1 MVPTG
6 VKLIFANIKAIL
18 VKMKGKENPSD
29 LGVTEYVQYASTN
42 VTWR

>member
-6 VKLIFANIKAIL
+6 VKLIFAKIKAIL
-18 VKMKGKENPSD
+18 VKRKGKGDPFD

-42 VTWR
+42 VTWT